1 MSHTIPWRRPS
12 AATLCVA
19 VVALVRACGTRIEA
33 SALPAT
39 TPATQSAAAA
49 ARPHEGQEH
58 EINLWR
64 LVGPAGVLTLAL
76 VIATV
81 ATALLRRLRP
91 RPLLKVHKVLG
102 VCALI
107 SACVHALLVFLS
119 E

>member
-1 MSHTIPWRRPS
+1 MSPTTPWKPPR
-12 AATLCVA
+12 AATCCLAVA
-19 VVALVRACGTRIEA
+19 SLVLACATGIEA
-33 SALPAT
+33 SAPPAT
-39 TPATQSAAAA
+39 IPATQSAAAA
-49 ARPHEGQEH
+49 ARPHEDGEH
-58 EINLWR
+58 DIDLWR
-64 LVGPAGVLTLAL
+64 LVGPAGAVTLAL

-81 ATALLRRLRP
+81 ATALLRRLKP